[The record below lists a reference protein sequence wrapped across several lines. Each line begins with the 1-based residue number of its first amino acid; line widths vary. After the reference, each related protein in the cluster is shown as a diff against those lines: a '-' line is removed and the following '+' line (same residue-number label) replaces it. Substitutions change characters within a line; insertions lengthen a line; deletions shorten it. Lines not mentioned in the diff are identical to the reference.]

1 MLDIIKELREFEV
14 DIDIWDPQAYADEV
28 KHEYGID
35 LVADPKK
42 NNYDAVLLAVKHKEF
57 VALGKNGLEEFAT
70 EDGIFYDIKEA
81 L

>member
-42 NNYDAVLLAVKHKEF
+42 NNYDAVDERQLDFGLATIRIR
-57 VALGKNGLEEFAT
+57 G
-70 EDGIFYDIKEA
+70 
-81 L
+81 